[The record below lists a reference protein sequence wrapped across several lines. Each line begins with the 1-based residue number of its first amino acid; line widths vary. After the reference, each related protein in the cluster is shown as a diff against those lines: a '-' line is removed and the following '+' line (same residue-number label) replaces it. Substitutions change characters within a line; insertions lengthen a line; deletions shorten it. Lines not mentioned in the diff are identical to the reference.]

1 MDYDDNYPSC
11 RATYAT
17 LRIFRDD
24 LDPDAVSS
32 MLGIIPSDRHRKG
45 DTLRYGSVA
54 KSGAW
59 FLSSKGQ
66 LESKDVQRH
75 IMWILDQLTGKVG
88 ILHQLQDE
96 GCSMDIFCYWLSA
109 SGQGGPTLSP
119 ELMRR
124 LAEAE
129 LEIGFDVYC

>member
-1 MDYDDNYPSC
+1 MDYDDNYPTC
-11 RATYAT
+11 RVTYAT

-32 MLGIIPSDRHRKG
+32 VLGIAPSDRHRKG
-45 DTLRYGSVA
+45 DTRRSGYIE

-59 FLSSKGQ
+59 FLSSKGHLQ
-66 LESKDVQRH
+66 SKDVQRH
-75 IMWILDQLTGKVG
+75 IMWILDQLADRVG

-96 GCSMDIFCYWLSA
+96 GCSMDIFCYWVSA

-129 LEIGFDVYC
+129 LEVGFDIYC